1 MNKNARVGSIDPA
14 SEVWHVD
21 AEASLQA
28 LLDSPECLPLLRQ
41 TLTGVLSWQTRNETP
56 VRRALTSRRIA
67 PQWVAALLA
76 LGATVTVE
84 EDAGPAE
91 MTLETLLQ
99 QKRAGKIAALH
110 VPGAGSEGRAVGI
123 RWGTA
128 GVARTPTDE
137 PIVWAVAVVELDDP
151 AAGSGQGGAVRQAR
165 VALTGVWPEAVRLAE
180 APARLVGGL
189 LDETGIRAVAEAI
202 GQEVAPKGDFRGSE
216 DYRRAM
222 AGVVTRRALEGCLS
236 PGGSD
241 VRVSGPRVERV
252 AHTDEAAHDTLHED
266 MAESRPS
273 GDDRLAIALTVN
285 GKAQVLT
292 VRRSESLLDALRR
305 ASYTSVK
312 HGCGTGDCGAC
323 TVLLDGQP
331 VRSCQVRAVQAE
343 GREVT
348 TVEALT
354 SPLQFLPGAEALHPL
369 QQAFIE
375 TGAIQCGYCTPA
387 QILVAKAL
395 LDRDLD
401 PTEEE
406 IREAMSGV
414 LCRCTGY
421 VKIVQAVQRAAA
433 LLRGE
438 GVEPFV
444 PLEATLAPEGSPA
457 GLLERYYGGAEDETL
472 LPPLVISPPDME
484 PLRVVGKAERKV
496 DGVKL
501 AAGRPVFT
509 DDVRLDGMLYGALL
523 TSPHAHARV
532 IKIDA
537 SRARALPG
545 VHAVLTH
552 EDIPRVKYATGGQS
566 YPQPPPFDQV
576 VLDDKVRHVG
586 DRVAVVAA
594 ETPEVAHRALRLI
607 EVEYEVLP
615 HVLDAEEAMRDGAP
629 VVHDEPD
636 TDGIHDAR
644 HNVVHHIEAECGD
657 AGTEWAR
664 ADHVFEG
671 EYRTSQ
677 QQHAHIEPHVC
688 ITYWDEDG
696 RLVVRS
702 STQVPFHVRRMLSP
716 LLGLPV
722 KQIRVV
728 KPRIGGG
735 FGNKQEMIV
744 EDLCAHLT
752 LATGRPVRIEY
763 TRYQEF
769 ATSRSRHPQI
779 MRYKVGVTDE
789 GQVVAIDLRLIG
801 DTGAYGTHGLTVQM
815 VGGQKGL
822 TLYNAPHSKFTCD
835 VVYTNKPTPGAFRG
849 YGAMQCFFGLE
860 MLMSEIADAMG
871 WDVVEF
877 KRKNWIKQGE
887 ELLLAKALGEGRE
900 GYEQIIRSSGLEQC
914 VRVGLEATDWY
925 NKRGRKRVSSKE
937 PAFSLRRGIGMAVML
952 HGSGIAGLDMGA
964 ATIKM
969 NDDGSFN
976 LLVGATD
983 LGTGSDTV
991 LAQMA
996 AEVLGV
1002 PVEDILVYS
1011 SDTDFTPFDK
1021 GAYASST
1028 TYISGGAVR
1037 KAALQ
1042 VAGQIKA
1049 HAALRLGV
1057 ESAEG
1062 MALRDRQVFA
1072 PDGRS
1077 LTLEEVALGTLHV
1090 ATLWGQ
1096 DQHQIIASA
1105 SHMSYESPPPFAAQF
1120 VEAAVDTETG
1130 QVTVERVLMVVDAG
1144 RVVNPIT
1151 ASGQVEGGLAQAV
1164 GFAHCEEM
1172 VYDERGHLVN
1182 PRLGPY
1188 HVYKSNEMPRLE
1200 VIFVQTDEPS
1210 GPFGAKSIAEISMDG
1225 IAPAMADAIHDATG
1239 VWLREVPFTPE
1250 RVWRAMRERG

>member
-1 MNKNARVGSIDPA
+1 
-14 SEVWHVD
+14 
-21 AEASLQA
+21 
-28 LLDSPECLPLLRQ
+28 
-41 TLTGVLSWQTRNETP
+41 
-56 VRRALTSRRIA
+56 
-67 PQWVAALLA
+67 
-76 LGATVTVE
+76 
-84 EDAGPAE
+84 
-91 MTLETLLQ
+91 
-99 QKRAGKIAALH
+99 
-110 VPGAGSEGRAVGI
+110 
-123 RWGTA
+123 
-128 GVARTPTDE
+128 
-137 PIVWAVAVVELDDP
+137 
-151 AAGSGQGGAVRQAR
+151 
-165 VALTGVWPEAVRLAE
+165 
-180 APARLVGGL
+180 
-189 LDETGIRAVAEAI
+189 
-202 GQEVAPKGDFRGSE
+202 
-216 DYRRAM
+216 M
-222 AGVVTRRALEGCLS
+222 AGVLTRRALEACLS
-236 PGGSD
+236 PGGSGRQD
-241 VRVSGPRVERV
+241 AGQVRRRE
-252 AHTDEAAHDTLHED
+252 ADEAVQDR
-266 MAESRPS
+266 SREAS
-273 GDDRLAIALTVN
+273 RQVRGDDGLTIALTIN
-285 GKAQVLT
+285 SQEKTLT
-292 VRRSESLLDALRR
+292 VRRAESLLDALRR
-305 ASYTSVK
+305 ASYSSVK
-312 HGCGTGDCGAC
+312 HGCKTDDCGAC

-331 VRSCQVRAVQAE
+331 VRSCQMRAVEAA

-348 TVEALT
+348 TVEALAAPRPF
-354 SPLQFLPGAEALHPL
+354 SPQGRAQLHPI
-369 QQAFIE
+369 QQAFID

-387 QILVAKAL
+387 QIVVAKAL
-395 LDRDLD
+395 LDRNPH

-444 PLEATLAPEGSPA
+444 PLEATLAPSASPA
-457 GLLERYYGGAEDETL
+457 GVVERYYSQAEDETL
-472 LPPLVISPPDME
+472 LPPLVISPPDMK
-484 PLRVVGKAERKV
+484 PLRVVGQAEPKV

-509 DDVRLDGMLYGALL
+509 DDVEVDGMLYGALL
-523 TSPHAHARV
+523 TSPHAHAR
-532 IKIDA
+532 IKQIDA
-537 SRARALPG
+537 ERARALPG

-552 EDIPRVKYATGGQS
+552 EDIPRVKYASGGQS
-566 YPQPPPFDQV
+566 YPQPPPYDQV

-594 ETPEVAHRALRLI
+594 ETPELAAQALRLI
-607 EVEYEVLP
+607 EVDYEVLP
-615 HVLDAEEAMRDGAP
+615 HVLDPEAAMRDGAP

-636 TDGIHDAR
+636 SAGIHDAQ
-644 HNVVHHIEAECGD
+644 HNIVHHIEAECGD
-657 AGTEWAR
+657 AEAQWAK

-677 QQHAHIEPHVC
+677 QQQAHIEPHVC
-688 ITYWDEDG
+688 ITHWDEDG
-696 RLVVRS
+696 RLVVRT
-702 STQVPFHVRRMLSP
+702 STQVPFHVRRMLAP
-716 LLGLPV
+716 LIGLPV

-735 FGNKQEMIV
+735 FGAKQEMLI

-752 LATGRPVRIEY
+752 IATGRPVRIEY

-769 ATSRSRHPQI
+769 ASSRSRHPQI
-779 MRYKVGVTDE
+779 MRYKIGVTDE
-789 GQVVAIDLRLIG
+789 GEVVAIALRLIG

-835 VVYTNKPTPGAFRG
+835 VVYTNKPSPGAFRG
-849 YGAMQCFFGLE
+849 YGAMQCFYGLE
-860 MLMSEIADAMG
+860 TLMSEIANEMG
-871 WDVVEF
+871 WDAVAF
-877 KRKNWIKQGE
+877 KRHNWIKAGE

-900 GYEQIIRSSGLEQC
+900 GFEQVIRSSGLAQC
-914 VRVGLEATDWY
+914 VRVGVEATGWY
-925 NKRGRKRVSSKE
+925 DKRGVNRAASSV
-937 PAFSLRRGIGMAVML
+937 RRGIGMAVML

-1002 PVEDILVYS
+1002 PVEDVVVYS

-1028 TYISGGAVR
+1028 TYISGGAVLR
-1037 KAALQ
+1037 AALQ
-1042 VAGQIKA
+1042 VAEQIKA
-1049 HAALRLGV
+1049 HAALRLGL
-1057 ESAEG
+1057 ESSEG

-1072 PDGRS
+1072 PEGRS
-1077 LTLEEVALGTLHV
+1077 LTLEDVALGTLHA

-1096 DQHQIIASA
+1096 DQHQIMATA
-1105 SHMSYESPPPFAAQF
+1105 SHMSYESPPPFGAQF
-1120 VEAAVDTETG
+1120 VEVAVDVETG
-1130 QVTVERVLMVVDAG
+1130 QVTVERVLMAVDAG

-1151 ASGQVEGGLAQAV
+1151 ASGQVEGGLAQAI

-1172 VYDERGHLVN
+1172 VYDERGRLVN

-1188 HVYKSNEMPRLE
+1188 HVYKSNDMPRLE
-1200 VIFVQTDEPS
+1200 AILVQTDEPS
-1210 GPFGAKSIAEISMDG
+1210 GPFGAKSIAEIPMDG

-1250 RVWRAMRERG
+1250 RVWRAIVDRG